1 MSEFKHKVVIVTGAG
16 GGIGRQHALAFAAR
30 GARVVVNDLGTSV
43 DGEGVGNSADRVVAE
58 IRAAGGTAVASY
70 ASVADKKQAKSI
82 VEQAVAEFGTVDI
95 LVNNA
100 GILRNRSFKNTSLE
114 DLDLVIQV
122 HLLGTSYVTHA
133 AWPIMYAKNYGRIV
147 LTSSVSGIFG
157 AFGQSA
163 YAAAKMGM
171 LGLMNVLALE
181 GKNHNIRINCLSP
194 GADTRML
201 ALSDGV
207 DAENPRDTMHP
218 RLVSPAAL
226 FLASEDAPTGIV
238 IHALGNQYFRSETIR
253 NPGLTLETDASYED
267 LLEQRE
273 ELLDLSKFQ
282 DREEVLKFIAT
293 IT

>member
-1 MSEFKHKVVIVTGAG
+1 MSEFRDRVVIITGAG

-30 GARVVVNDLGTSV
+30 GARVLVNDLGTSV
-43 DGEGVGNSADRVVAE
+43 DGEGVGNCADEVVAE
-58 IRAAGGTAVASY
+58 IRAAGGTAVANY
-70 ASVADKKQAKSI
+70 ASVADKEQAKSI
-82 VEQAVAEFGTVDI
+82 VEHAVAEFGSLDI

-100 GILRNRSFKNTSLE
+100 GILRNRTFKNTSLE

-133 AWPIMYAKNYGRIV
+133 AWPHMYENNYGRIV

-181 GKNHNIRINCLSP
+181 GKSHNIRINCLSP

-207 DAENPRDTMHP
+207 DADKPREAMHP

-226 FLASEDAPTGIV
+226 FLASEDAPSGMV

-253 NPGLTLETDASYED
+253 NPGLTLATDASYED
-267 LLEQRE
+267 LLEQQE
-273 ELLDLSKFQ
+273 ELLDLSEFQ